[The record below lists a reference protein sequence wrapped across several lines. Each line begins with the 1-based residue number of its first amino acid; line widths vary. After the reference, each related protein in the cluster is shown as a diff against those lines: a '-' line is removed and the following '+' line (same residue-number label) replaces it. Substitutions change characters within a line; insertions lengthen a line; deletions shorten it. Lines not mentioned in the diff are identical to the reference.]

1 MIVFYFHSIQD
12 MDKRLQAL
20 MAACEKLPTDNL
32 NNFRSVAF
40 PNFPGSTSTEK
51 DWKAMNVSLA
61 RQARW
66 EAKKK
71 LPKSWTVNSW
81 VIYAD

>member
-1 MIVFYFHSIQD
+1 MIFYFPSIQD

-40 PNFPGSTSTEK
+40 PDFLSHHLDRFPYGLSTIK
-51 DWKAMNVSLA
+51 G
-61 RQARW
+61 
-66 EAKKK
+66 KKSIVR
-71 LPKSWTVNSW
+71 L
-81 VIYAD
+81 